1 MKKQSLPT
9 LEQAFSGTLYG
20 SAMPGDQIVELEPT
34 KLQVINDQPFR
45 AYTTE
50 QLQQLA
56 DSIRENGQQQP
67 CIVRK
72 KDDKYIV
79 LAGRNRKCACELA
92 GCKAKCIV
100 RECSDADADLIL
112 TETNL
117 YQRHELLPSEL
128 ARGYAMQKAAY
139 EAKGERKSTAAIAEQ
154 TGDTVKTIQRYIKIS
169 TLCDDLLALVDAGR
183 VPVTAA
189 VLFADVQFSNNQQQL
204 ADYLNNH
211 TSTKVS
217 YKQAEDLMTLE
228 KLHNWYSDIL
238 NDFFAGKI
246 DLAEP
251 DEAPDEPES
260 LEYTS
265 DEEIQQPIGNSE
277 IQPYTEKTIP
287 DEKHSK
293 IVDMSKVSPVHECKS
308 VEKHIRDSSGSLP
321 LPNQET
327 VFSEDDIADKET
339 EAAAGYQRL
348 THERCNGIK
357 TGYWSDANKE
367 ALVQRLAEFENA
379 YPNGPK
385 GLKQ

>member
-20 SAMPGDQIVELEPT
+20 SAMSGDQIIELEPT

-45 AYTTE
+45 AYTLE

-72 KDDKYIV
+72 KDDMYIV
-79 LAGRNRKCACELA
+79 LAGRNRNRACELA
-92 GCKAKCIV
+92 GCKVKCIV

-139 EAKGERKSTAAIAEQ
+139 ETKGERKSTAAIAEQ

-169 TLCDDLLALVDAGR
+169 TLCDGLLALVDAGR

-189 VLFADVQFSNNQQQL
+189 VLFADVKFSDNQKRL
-204 ADYLNNH
+204 ANYLDDH
-211 TSTKVS
+211 KSMKIS
-217 YKQAEDLMTLE
+217 YKQAEDLMKLETLR
-228 KLHNWYSDIL
+228 NWYPDVL
-238 NDFFAGKI
+238 DDFFAGKI
-246 DLAEP
+246 DLSES

-260 LEYTS
+260 LEYIS
-265 DEEIQQPIGNSE
+265 DEEVQQPIGNSE
-277 IQPYTEKTIP
+277 IQPQSEETVKRKGTTKP
-287 DEKHSK
+287 QPS
-293 IVDMSKVSPVHECKS
+293 VHECKP

-327 VFSEDDIADKET
+327 FFSEDGIATNKDT
-339 EAAAGYQRL
+339 ANPAGYQRL

-357 TGYWSDANKE
+357 SGYWSDANKE
-367 ALVQRLAEFENA
+367 ELVQRLAEFENT
-379 YPNGPK
+379 YPSGPK
-385 GLKQ
+385 KI

>member
-20 SAMPGDQIVELEPT
+20 SAIPGDQIVELEPAE
-34 KLQVINDQPFR
+34 LQVIDDQPFR
-45 AYTTE
+45 AYTLE

-56 DSIRENGQQQP
+56 DSIRKNGQQQP

-79 LAGRNRKCACELA
+79 LAGRNRKRACELA
-92 GCKAKCIV
+92 GCNAKCIV

-169 TLCDDLLALVDAGR
+169 TLCDGLLALVDAGR

-189 VLFADVQFSNNQQQL
+189 VLFADVQFSDNQQQL

-238 NDFFAGKI
+238 DDFFAGKI
-246 DLAEP
+246 DLSDP

-277 IQPYTEKTIP
+277 IQPHSEEAVKEK
-287 DEKHSK
+287 SK
-293 IVDMSKVSPVHECKS
+293 PSGTKQQLSVHECKL

-327 VFSEDDIADKET
+327 VFSEDDIADKKT